1 MSVLHNP
8 LGKEDQLAHKPF
20 LKELVSQAYA
30 YGANAAASMI
40 SEWRTG
46 KLSYEDF
53 QAYES
58 LLEIY
63 PHVKAMDNDARY
75 KFFIDK
81 KNELIREMAD
91 INRQKHAKTLALKD
105 IETKKSVIE
114 TLLDWGADLKI
125 QRPDGISFRKMR
137 KAFAEDRT
145 IYLNKNLHG
154 VTPKLDFEKE
164 IFRFAE
170 ILLIEH
176 DWAAAFKNAD
186 LADSVVKL
194 PYDVCAFEF
203 RFSDR
208 PVIALATQFG
218 TEIAFTVVVLIDD
231 WWIATD
237 ITGCIGQN
245 FAKDDS
251 HDGAYVRLF
260 AEIDRQIRAAC
271 ISLDAEVAKAEVVR
285 EPHTSQHGRNAH
297 QMLKPYHVVSLAR
310 RGPRPLASVGTETG
324 RCVRLHFRRGHWRH
338 FEAHKTWI
346 KWCLCGDPDLGFIDK
361 HYKL

>member
-1 MSVLHNP
+1 MSVLHNVYSDKSETAAFVKQQ
-8 LGKEDQLAHKPF
+8 LRGK
-20 LKELVSQAYA
+20 
-30 YGANAAASMI
+30 
-40 SEWRTG
+40 EWRTG
-46 KLSYEDF
+46 QLSYEDF
-53 QAYES
+53 QAYQHI
-58 LLEIY
+58 LDKY
-63 PHVKAMDNDARY
+63 PDVKTMDSAARH

-81 KNELIREMAD
+81 KDELIREMASLGRED
-91 INRQKHAKTLALKD
+91 QKTRENLKD
-105 IETKKSVIE
+105 IETKKAVIE

-125 QRPDGISFRKMR
+125 QRPHGISFRKMR

-145 IYLNKNLHG
+145 IYLDKSLHG

-218 TEIAFTVVVLIDD
+218 TDIAFTPVVLIDD
-231 WWIATD
+231 WWVATD
-237 ITGCIGQN
+237 LAGRIGG
-245 FAKDDS
+245 DYESDES
-251 HDGAYVRLF
+251 RDGAYLRLF
-260 AEIDRQIRAAC
+260 NEVSRQIRAAC

-285 EPHTSQHGRNAH
+285 EPHTGQHGRNAH
-297 QMLKPYHVVSLAR
+297 QMLKPYHVVSLGR
-310 RGPRPLASVGTETG
+310 RGPRPLASIGTETG
-324 RCVRLHFRRGHWRH
+324 RRIRLHFRRGHWRH

-346 KWCLCGDPDLGFIDK
+346 KWQLVGSPDLGFIDK
-361 HYKL
+361 HHKL

>member
-1 MSVLHNP
+1 MSVLHNTNIMTETHSIGHAFGP
-8 LGKEDQLAHKPF
+8 PIGK
-20 LKELVSQAYA
+20 
-30 YGANAAASMI
+30 
-40 SEWRTG
+40 WRAG
-46 KLSYEDF
+46 DLSYEDF
-53 QAYES
+53 RAYEAI
-58 LLEIY
+58 LEKY

-75 KFFIDK
+75 RFFIEK
-81 KNELIREMAD
+81 KNEILHEIAD
-91 INRQKHAKTLALKD
+91 MNRQQKTKEWELKD
-105 IETKKSVIE
+105 IETKKAVIE
-114 TLLDWGADLKI
+114 TLLDWGTDLKI

-145 IYLNKNLHG
+145 IYLDKSLHG

-218 TEIAFTVVVLIDD
+218 TDIAFTPIVLIDD
-231 WWIATD
+231 WWVTTD
-237 ITGCIGQN
+237 LTGYIGQD
-245 FAKDDS
+245 FS
-251 HDGAYVRLF
+251 GDGSRNDALCFLF
-260 AEIDRQIRAAC
+260 GEIGRQIRAAC

-285 EPHTSQHGRNAH
+285 EPHTGQHGRNVH

-310 RGPRPLASVGTETG
+310 RGPRPLASVSTETG
-324 RCVRLHFRRGHWRH
+324 RRVRLHFRRGHWRH

>member
-1 MSVLHNP
+1 MSILHNTSGSGLDP
-8 LGKEDQLAHKPF
+8 LSKLKPLHSPF
-20 LKELVSQAYA
+20 LTEQLTNDSR
-30 YGANAAASMI
+30 
-40 SEWRTG
+40 EWKTG
-46 KLSYEDF
+46 QLSYEYF
-53 QAYES
+53 QAYEAI
-58 LLEIY
+58 LEKY
-63 PHVKAMDNDARY
+63 PQVKTMDRDAQY
-75 KFFIDK
+75 KFFIER
-81 KNELIREMAD
+81 KNEIIREVAER
-91 INRQKHAKTLALKD
+91 NREDQKLEKDLKN
-105 IETKKSVIE
+105 IQTKKIAIE
-114 TLLDWGADLKI
+114 TLLDWGTDLKI
-125 QRPDGISFRKMR
+125 QRPDGVSFRKMR

-145 IYLNKNLHG
+145 IYLDKSLHG

-203 RFSDR
+203 QFSDR

-218 TEIAFTVVVLIDD
+218 TDIAFTPVVLIDD
-231 WWIATD
+231 WWVTTD

-245 FAKDDS
+245 YADDNS
-251 HDGAYVRLF
+251 RDAAYIRLF

-285 EPHTSQHGRNAH
+285 EPHTGQHGRNSH

-310 RGPRPLASVGTETG
+310 RGARPLASVGTETG
-324 RCVRLHFRRGHWRH
+324 RRVRLHFRRGHWRH
-338 FEAHKTWI
+338 FEAHKTWV